1 MGRAE
6 IRALIRPDRVSMR
19 ISRPSAPFGVTHTEP
34 DPTAILQGSA
44 GNRVGSPTTRFD
56 FGSMRHTAGTGCRV
70 SAHTDPW
77 PVAIEKGGPG
87 KRIRAT
93 IGPSFSGDVDDVL
106 LEFGGSDDALV
117 QQPDAATATP
127 TAIAAVSPTE
137 IGAPREAPLIPRVLP
152 KRLFGSDRR
161 AF

>member
-1 MGRAE
+1 M
-6 IRALIRPDRVSMR
+6 
-19 ISRPSAPFGVTHTEP
+19 F
-34 DPTAILQGSA
+34 QGST

-56 FGSMRHTAGTGCRV
+56 FGSMRQTAGTGCRV

-93 IGPSFSGDVDDVL
+93 IGPSFSGDVEDVL
-106 LEFGGSDDALV
+106 VEFGGSDDALV
-117 QQPDAATATP
+117 QQPDVATATA

-137 IGAPREAPLIPRVLP
+137 IGAIREAALTPRLLA